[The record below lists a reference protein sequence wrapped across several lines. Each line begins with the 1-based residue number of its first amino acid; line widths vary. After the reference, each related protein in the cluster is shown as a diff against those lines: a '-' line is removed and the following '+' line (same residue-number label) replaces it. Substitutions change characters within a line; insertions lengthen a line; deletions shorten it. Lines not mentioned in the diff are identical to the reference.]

1 MGIYSEILREKELN
15 GLKIEQAAD
24 QALLKGSAVPVS
36 FDHAEKVREAVAEIL
51 KKMQITP
58 REIRGFTNTEEL
70 LDVMLDPE
78 NILYEKISLSDKT
91 WRSQTNLILA
101 FDESGDPRILYPTL
115 IGYRCKEPGARGS
128 KSCGSKVKL
137 QEEAYVIFRPL
148 KGDSFS
154 LGSFI
159 GLMIRLLSLSDIAL
173 IVLASLA
180 VTILGLVAPNVN
192 KQVLSRAVE
201 IGEGAIPYLLGSAAV
216 FVLAGILKGFFG
228 IVKNF
233 LINRMKQRISSQ
245 MQSAVMAKL
254 LLLPI
259 RASAGGAWAS
269 FRTRSGTAA
278 GFPTWSLPLY

>member
-1 MGIYSEILREKELN
+1 
-15 GLKIEQAAD
+15 
-24 QALLKGSAVPVS
+24 
-36 FDHAEKVREAVAEIL
+36 
-51 KKMQITP
+51 
-58 REIRGFTNTEEL
+58 
-70 LDVMLDPE
+70 
-78 NILYEKISLSDKT
+78 
-91 WRSQTNLILA
+91 
-101 FDESGDPRILYPTL
+101 
-115 IGYRCKEPGARGS
+115 
-128 KSCGSKVKL
+128 
-137 QEEAYVIFRPL
+137 VIFRPL